1 MSLISQMP
9 LVPGRDCGTCY
20 VCCIALT
27 VNDGGLFKPQ
37 GTRCPN
43 LTGAGLCGIYEDRPS
58 DCAAFYCGYRRLK
71 WVKDTLRPDQSGVL
85 VVIGYINP
93 AVWEVGVS
101 ITLLTEQA
109 LDAPGLVETVTA
121 AVKMEMPLDLIV
133 PGPPGHTSG
142 WARMNDSLAQPVQN
156 NDMEAVRQILRDTR
170 DTLAVDEH
178 RPITPDGSA

>member
-9 LVPGRDCGTCY
+9 LVPGRDCGTCHA
-20 VCCIALT
+20 CCIALT

-43 LTGAGLCGIYEDRPS
+43 LTKAGLCGIYEDRPS

-93 AVWEVGVS
+93 AKWEAGVS
-101 ITLLTEQA
+101 ITLLTETA
-109 LDAPGLVETVTA
+109 LDAPGLVETVSA
-121 AVKMEMPLDLIV
+121 AIAMEMPLDLIV
-133 PGPPGHTSG
+133 PGPPGHASG
-142 WARMNDSLAQPVQN
+142 WAPLNDALAHPVQN
-156 NDMEAVRQILRDTR
+156 RDMVAVYQILKDTR
-170 DTLAVDEH
+170 DALASGEH
-178 RPITPDGSA
+178 RPITQDGLA